1 MLAASREFVNKSVS
15 VDKLADDVE
24 EYFQNQGYTTQRA
37 DKENWHVIQAQKAG
51 ILRDLVAG
59 DRAFTVLITQEANK
73 VKVSVGVGK
82 WLQNLTVSVVEAL
95 LVTPLLFFVEI
106 PMSLWSYEIEGKLW
120 QFIDKQVEL
129 RSVSF
134 SP

>member
-129 RSVSF
+129 RSVSL